1 MKPTETNEKPNTS
14 TRCRAVVLGRLAALL
29 LAMPLCASAQWVTQT
44 IALKAGWNAVYLHVD
59 PSHQSLAESI
69 GSDITNPIMEV
80 WRWAPE
86 LSTLQFVQ
94 TPQAPV
100 EGAQW

>member
-1 MKPTETNEKPNTS
+1 MISKS
-14 TRCRAVVLGRLAALL
+14 RGIRSGVLQCL
-29 LAMPLCASAQWVTQT
+29 LALGLLSPYCASAQWVTQT

-80 WRWAPE
+80 WRWAPA

-100 EGAQW
+100 EGAQWASW